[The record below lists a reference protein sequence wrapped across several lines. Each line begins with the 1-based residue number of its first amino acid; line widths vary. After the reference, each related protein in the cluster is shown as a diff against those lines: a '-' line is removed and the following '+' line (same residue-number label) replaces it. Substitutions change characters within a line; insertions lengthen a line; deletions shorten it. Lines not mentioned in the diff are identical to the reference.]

1 MLLLDRFFDGTF
13 FTYGI
18 EVMSFADRDQEDRI
32 GKCLKA
38 RPCLYFFPTLSK
50 FYQDFIQ
57 ISSRFY
63 LDFWK
68 THLIQI
74 LSIFFRNSL
83 YLSFIQ
89 ILSVF
94 YLDKSW
100 IKSG

>member
-1 MLLLDRFFDGTF
+1 MIIFFSGQMLLLDRFFDGTF

-57 ISSRFY
+57 IFSNIR
-63 LDFWK
+63 
-68 THLIQI
+68 
-74 LSIFFRNSL
+74 
-83 YLSFIQ
+83 
-89 ILSVF
+89 V
-94 YLDKSW
+94 
-100 IKSG
+100 KSG